1 MKIEELTEYE
11 KGILMNRG
19 FTIGIVKD
27 KETDYSKP
35 LIKNCGFD
43 KEPIMKFKSL
53 PIGKL
58 SKHKT
63 IEHGGKGDCL
73 VGETVYD
80 SHLIAEVLR
89 LIGKRNV
96 ELYQKEEDYPL
107 GIKVEDK
114 LACVAPVILV
124 DNEDKIYLLL
134 YL

>member
-1 MKIEELTEYE
+1 MLDLKEYN
-11 KGILMNRG
+11 GILMNEH
-19 FTIGIVKD
+19 FTIGLVKD
-27 KETDYSKP
+27 KETDYSKS

-43 KEPIMKFKSL
+43 KEPIVTFKSL

-58 SKHKT
+58 SKHEIK
-63 IEHGGKGDCL
+63 EHDGRGDCL

-80 SHLIAEVLR
+80 SYLIAEVLR

-124 DNEDKIYLLL
+124 DNEDKDNLPKLEDII
-134 YL
+134 